1 MNPTLNSFT
10 KSFIPSFTPKVP
22 APASQRMSVAPN
34 MSVLPKQ
41 SGSVAGTQKRRETPG
56 EAARRVIS
64 LGRQQQA
71 STRQIN
77 QTQGQAK
84 QQAQKPRS
92 VLSDAENEY
101 QKRLQKELDRAY
113 KAGLQ
118 NIQSQVTT
126 LEQRQP
132 ELERQVTTQFET
144 IVPGIERQRE
154 TALAEARRQY
164 ETGLQR
170 GQQVFG
176 GVGASSAAQAVQDV
190 ASQELLRQQGQ
201 VQTQTAEAL
210 NRVNLEKQNT
220 LTKLRDDFRRELQ
233 AINAQKFD
241 LASQKSNAQLQALQD
256 FAARRRQLEDFFT
269 QRQANIEDQA
279 RATALQT
286 SVAAPQRASYLT
298 SLGFDDTARKQAIQ
312 SFLALGDAYLA
323 RQNLRRSLFNNREV
337 LQDTNTGEIFDVETG
352 ANLTVY

>member
-1 MNPTLNSFT
+1 MNPFT
-10 KSFIPSFTPKVP
+10 TDWNKLPTFGFTPKESTPQV
-22 APASQRMSVAPN
+22 QQKIGVAPKS
-34 MSVLPKQ
+34 MT
-41 SGSVAGTQKRRETPG
+41 AE
-56 EAARRVIS
+56 EARRK
-64 LGRQQQA
+64 GREAGQMLNQLLAQQA
-71 STRQIN
+71 QPRQIN
-77 QTQGQAK
+77 QTQTQAQAK
-84 QQAQKPRS
+84 APKQTQAKEQKPKS
-92 VLSDAENEY
+92 VLSTAEQDY
-101 QKRLQKELDRAY
+101 QKMLQKELDKAY

-118 NIQSQVTT
+118 NIESQVTT

-132 ELERQVTTQFET
+132 ELERQVTTQFEAM
-144 IVPGIERQRE
+144 VPGVERQRE
-154 TALAEARRQY
+154 TALAQARRQY
-164 ETGLQR
+164 EQGLQR

-190 ASQELLRQQGQ
+190 ASTELLRQQGQ

-210 NRVNLEKQNT
+210 NKINLERQNT
-220 LTKLRDDFRRELQ
+220 LTRLRDDFRKELQ

-256 FAARRRQLEDFFT
+256 FAGRRRQLEDFFT
-269 QRQANIEDQA
+269 QRQAAIEDQA
-279 RATALQT
+279 RAVAQQA
-286 SVAAPQRASYLT
+286 SVATPQRASYLT
-298 SLGFDDTARKQAIQ
+298 SLGFDDNARRQAIQ

>member
-1 MNPTLNSFT
+1 MNPTLNRFTPSFT
-10 KSFIPSFTPKVP
+10 PSFAPSFTPKTYPP
-22 APASQRMSVAPN
+22 ANQRMSIAP
-34 MSVLPKQ
+34 
-41 SGSVAGTQKRRETPG
+41 REQL
-56 EAARRVIS
+56 EAARVAGMQTSRA
-64 LGRQQQA
+64 QTTP
-71 STRQIN
+71 TRQIN
-77 QTQGQAK
+77 QTQGQA
-84 QQAQKPRS
+84 QAQAPKPRS

-113 KAGLQ
+113 KSGLE

-132 ELERQVTTQFET
+132 ELERQVTTQFESM
-144 IVPGIERQRE
+144 VPGIERQRE

-201 VQTQTAEAL
+201 VQTQTSEAL

-220 LTKLRDDFRRELQ
+220 LTKLRDDFRKELQ
-233 AINAQKFD
+233 TINAQKFE

-256 FAARRRQLEDFFT
+256 FATRRRQLEDFFT
-269 QRQANIEDQA
+269 ERQANIEDQA
-279 RATALQT
+279 RAIALQAT
-286 SVAAPQRASYLT
+286 VATPRKASYLT
-298 SLGFDDTARKQAIQ
+298 SLGFDDAARKQAIE
-312 SFLALGDAYLA
+312 SFIALGDAYLS
-323 RQNLRRSLFNNREV
+323 RNNLKRAKYNGREV
-337 LQDTNTGEIFDVETG
+337 LQDTTTNEIFDVDTG
-352 ANLTVY
+352 ANLTIY

>member
-1 MNPTLNSFT
+1 MNPTLNRFT
-10 KSFIPSFTPKVP
+10 PSFVSSSTFNQP
-22 APASQRMSVAPN
+22 AKSLTQPMGPMTKAQSDEARIREISRQKGKAAGQSLTRALEQRA
-34 MSVLPKQ
+34 Q
-41 SGSVAGTQKRRETPG
+41 
-56 EAARRVIS
+56 
-64 LGRQQQA
+64 
-71 STRQIN
+71 TRQIN
-77 QTQGQAK
+77 QTQGQA
-84 QQAQKPRS
+84 QAQAPKTRS

-113 KAGLQ
+113 KSGLE

-132 ELERQVTTQFET
+132 ELERQVTTQFESM
-144 IVPGIERQRE
+144 VPGIERQRE

-201 VQTQTAEAL
+201 VQTQTSEAL

-256 FAARRRQLEDFFT
+256 FATRRRQLEDFFT
-269 QRQANIEDQA
+269 ERQANIEDQA
-279 RATALQT
+279 RAIALQAT
-286 SVAAPQRASYLT
+286 VATPRKASYLT
-298 SLGFDDTARKQAIQ
+298 SLGFDDAARKQAIE
-312 SFLALGDAYLA
+312 SFIALGDAYLS
-323 RQNLRRSLFNNREV
+323 RNNLKRAKYNGREV
-337 LQDTNTGEIFDVETG
+337 LQDTTTNEIFDVDTG
-352 ANLTVY
+352 ANLTIY

>member
-1 MNPTLNSFT
+1 MNPTLNRFTPSFT
-10 KSFIPSFTPKVP
+10 PSFAPSFTPKTYPP
-22 APASQRMSVAPN
+22 ANQRMSIAPREQ
-34 MSVLPKQ
+34 LEAAK
-41 SGSVAGTQKRRETPG
+41 VAGMQTSRAQTTP
-56 EAARRVIS
+56 
-64 LGRQQQA
+64 
-71 STRQIN
+71 TRQIN
-77 QTQGQAK
+77 QTQGQAQAK
-84 QQAQKPRS
+84 QQAPKPRS

-113 KAGLQ
+113 KAGLE

-132 ELERQVTTQFET
+132 ELERQVTTQFESM
-144 IVPGIERQRE
+144 VPGIERQRE

-201 VQTQTAEAL
+201 VQTQTSEAL

-279 RATALQT
+279 RATALQA
-286 SVAAPQRASYLT
+286 SVATPQRASYLA
-298 SLGFDDTARKQAIQ
+298 SLGFDDTTRRQAIQ
-312 SFLALGDAYLA
+312 NFLALGDAYLA